1 MTATVDNLDLG
12 PYRTAP
18 PRLEPAPRH
27 VPLVLRMCLLW
38 GGIVQIIGWTFLAV
52 GLLVSAIFLPQ
63 TDLSF
68 VTFPSEPSVADGR
81 VTGIVAI
88 SAKVNESPVLAL
100 TYEYTLASGDRWRD
114 TSYVTA
120 SDLAVSEGSSVAVE
134 YDPVQP
140 DRSRIRGTRRAP
152 FPPWVLFV
160 LFFPVLGVILVLVGV
175 PRGLRQIRLLRSGRP
190 ARGRLVGA
198 RPTRVEINNQ
208 PVMELT
214 FEFRTEDGARVRAVD
229 RTHQPHLLE
238 DDEEEELLYDP
249 SHPDRVTLLDHLP
262 GSPRVDQK
270 GRLHATLGPA
280 TVLPA
285 LLVPLVLLEIA
296 TIAVVLTIV

>member
-1 MTATVDNLDLG
+1 VTADSLDLG

-27 VPLVLRMCLLW
+27 VPLLLRMCLLW
-38 GGIVQIIGWTFLAV
+38 GGIVQIVGWGFLAI

-68 VTFPSEPSVADGR
+68 ATFPSDPSVAGGR
-81 VTGIVAI
+81 VTAI
-88 SAKVNESPVLAL
+88 ATTNVKENHSPIMAIM
-100 TYEYTLASGDRWRD
+100 YEYTLANGDRWRD
-114 TSYVTA
+114 TSYVVGN
-120 SDLAVSEGSSVAVE
+120 DLALMEGSTVAVE
-134 YDPVQP
+134 YDPAQP

-152 FPPWVLFV
+152 FGPWVLFV
-160 LFFPVLGVILVLVGV
+160 LFFPALGLGLILVGV
-175 PRGLRQIRLLRSGRP
+175 PRGARQIQLLRSGRP

-198 RPTRVEINNQ
+198 RPTKVEINNQ

-229 RTHQPHLLE
+229 RTHRPHLLE

-249 SHPDRVTLLDHLP
+249 RRPDRATLLDHLP
-262 GSPRVDQK
+262 GSPRVDEK
-270 GRLHATLGPA
+270 GRLHAPVGPA

-296 TIAVVLTIV
+296 VVAVVMMICI